1 MTFQPGDVVALKS
14 GGQAMT
20 VAEVTDSGAE
30 CIWIGEEGE
39 LFRETLPLAVLQGLD
54 GGDDE
59 EEADEEEDAEEE
71 EEDEQEAD
79 EDERKIA

>member
-39 LFRETLPLAVLQGLD
+39 LFRETLPLAVLRGLD

-59 EEADEEEDAEEE
+59 EEADEEEEE
-71 EEDEQEAD
+71 EEDEREAD
-79 EDERKIA
+79 EDDRKIA